1 MRQFYLYKNSWGY
14 YMAVMI
20 DPVSGLRRGAKSTH
34 TKDKVE
40 ATVLAAEWAKGGM
53 PEAKSHSRAFLCP
66 DFSSPKNV
74 KSIVDSLS
82 DSDAQLMFSMLSSKL
97 GLTASISP
105 TPVSTPAPVQNSVP
119 DTVLAPNSSSVE
131 KPASKK
137 SDIKLCEFLINFWDY
152 DKSDALQRSFAKGKK
167 LSRMHTDAMKGLAK
181 NHWLPYFGED
191 KLVEDLEPEELDDF
205 FFYLYTEKG
214 LTGSTVNHAITCGS
228 KAIGY
233 LFDKRKISV
242 NPMAGVERYGINN
255 EKRDIPTE
263 TEVRKLLE
271 LEWRNSLGKLAF
283 QLAAYCGLRAGE
295 ISGLRVCDI
304 DMQAELLHIRH
315 SWNEKDGLKCTKNTE
330 DRDVPVPR
338 ELLLQLMNRARRN
351 PNYSDLSYVFFS
363 NVKPEIPCRP
373 AYYQDSF
380 YEALGEIGVSEE
392 QRKERNIVFHSLRH
406 FCATLL
412 AQRTDIKNVKAILG
426 HKSAAMSLHYADHET
441 QEKLNNMRNIM
452 KNAWK
457 DCISA

>member
-1 MRQFYLYKNSWGY
+1 MRQFYLFKNKSGY
-14 YMAVMI
+14 YNAVFI
-20 DPVSGLRRGAKSTH
+20 DPVSGLKGSTKSTH
-34 TKDKVE
+34 CKDKVE
-40 ATVLAAEWAKGGM
+40 AAVIAAGWVKDGK
-53 PEAKSHSRAFLCP
+53 PEARSNSRKFLYP
-66 DFSSPKNV
+66 ES
-74 KSIVDSLS
+74 
-82 DSDAQLMFSMLSSKL
+82 ASSKNL
-97 GLTASISP
+97 KGIVEGLSETDVQILASLISNKLSANANM
-105 TPVSTPAPVQNSVP
+105 PVVSGIASSMTTDVQNVAPAPEP
-119 DTVLAPNSSSVE
+119 VE
-131 KPASKK
+131 KSASKK

-152 DKSDALQRSFAKGKK
+152 DNSDALQRSFAKGKK

-271 LEWRNSLGKLAF
+271 LKWRNGLGKLAF

-412 AQRTDIKNVKAILG
+412 AQRTDIKNVQAILG

-441 QEKLNNMRNIM
+441 QEKLNNMRAIM
-452 KNAWK
+452 QNAWK
-457 DCISA
+457 DCIISA